1 MDRISALR
9 NVEDALASFEDGD
22 CDLAT
27 LERQVQAVLRTY
39 VSEFDVGESLAV
51 YRVAPAGGAADGNE
65 EGGDSTGDLVLV
77 AAGPNEAREQAREL
91 ADDLPTSLTVERVS
105 D

>member
-22 CDLAT
+22 CDLT
-27 LERQVQAVLRTY
+27 DLERRVQTILRTY

-51 YRVAPAGGAADGNE
+51 YRVTPTDGGGDPPADGTS
-65 EGGDSTGDLVLV
+65 GLVLV
-77 AAGPNEAREQAREL
+77 AAGPNEARAQAREL
-91 ADDLPTSLTVERVS
+91 AADLPESLSVERVS

>member
-9 NVEDALASFEDGD
+9 NVEDALAAFEDGD
-22 CDLAT
+22 CELAE
-27 LERQVQAVLRTY
+27 LERRVQTILRTY

-51 YRVAPAGGAADGNE
+51 YRVAPADEVAGDGHA
-65 EGGDSTGDLVLV
+65 LVLV
-77 AAGPNEAREQAREL
+77 AAGPNEARAQAREL
-91 ADDLPTSLTVERVS
+91 GDDLPASLTVERVS

>member
-9 NVEDALASFEDGD
+9 NVEDALAAFEDGD
-22 CDLAT
+22 CDLAD
-27 LERQVQAVLRTY
+27 LERRVQTILRTY

-51 YRVAPAGGAADGNE
+51 YRVAPAD
-65 EGGDSTGDLVLV
+65 GDSDNSTDGSSGLVLV
-77 AAGPNEAREQAREL
+77 AGGPNEARAQAREL
-91 ADDLPTSLTVERVS
+91 ADDLPASLSVERVS

>member
-1 MDRISALR
+1 MDRISAIR

-22 CDLAT
+22 CDLAE
-27 LERQVQAVLRTY
+27 LERRVQTILRTY

-51 YRVAPAGGAADGNE
+51 YRVAPAGATETDTDG
-65 EGGDSTGDLVLV
+65 LVLV
-77 AAGPNEAREQAREL
+77 AAGPNEARAQAHEL
-91 ADDLPTSLTVERVS
+91 ADELPEPLSVERVS

>member
-9 NVEDALASFEDGD
+9 NVEDALAAFEDGD
-22 CDLAT
+22 CDLAD
-27 LERQVQAVLRTY
+27 LERRVQTILRTY

-51 YRVAPAGGAADGNE
+51 YRVAPADDGGETPADGT
-65 EGGDSTGDLVLV
+65 GGLVLV
-77 AAGPNEAREQAREL
+77 AAGPNEARAQAREL
-91 ADDLPTSLTVERVS
+91 ADGLPESLSVERVS

>member
-22 CDLAT
+22 CDLT
-27 LERQVQAVLRTY
+27 DLERRVQTILRTY

-51 YRVAPAGGAADGNE
+51 YRVTPTDG
-65 EGGDSTGDLVLV
+65 GGDPPADEASDALVLV
-77 AAGPNEAREQAREL
+77 AAGPNEARAQAREL
-91 ADDLPTSLTVERVS
+91 AADLPESLSVERVS

>member
-22 CDLAT
+22 CDLAE
-27 LERQVQAVLRTY
+27 LERRVQAVLRTY

-51 YRVAPAGGAADGNE
+51 YRVAPAGGGGGDEISADGTS
-65 EGGDSTGDLVLV
+65 GLVLV
-77 AAGPNEAREQAREL
+77 ASGPTEARAQAREL
-91 ADDLPTSLTVERVS
+91 AADLPESLSVERVS

>member
-9 NVEDALASFEDGD
+9 NVEDALATFEDGE
-22 CDLAT
+22 CDLAD
-27 LERQVQAVLRTY
+27 LERRVQTILRTY

-51 YRVAPAGGAADGNE
+51 YRVAPAEDGGEDPDDGTS
-65 EGGDSTGDLVLV
+65 GLVLV
-77 AAGPNEAREQAREL
+77 AAGPNEARAQAREL
-91 ADDLPTSLTVERVS
+91 ADDLSESLSVERVS

>member
-9 NVEDALASFEDGD
+9 NVEDALASFEEGD
-22 CDLAT
+22 CDLGE
-27 LERQVQAVLRTY
+27 LERRVQTILRTY

-51 YRVAPAGGAADGNE
+51 YRVAPAGVTETDTDG
-65 EGGDSTGDLVLV
+65 LVLV
-77 AAGPNEAREQAREL
+77 ATGPNEARAQAREL
-91 ADDLPTSLTVERVS
+91 ADGLPESLSVERVS